1 MIRRRRRRLPER
13 SSLEFNL
20 TSMIDVVF
28 QLLIYFIVG
37 TTFAMDEESY
47 RMDLPDR
54 EVDAGAAALS
64 LEDEP
69 ILIRVYPEGQILVPG
84 PWNGPR
90 SVRTLGEFLDHQ
102 RRAGQPTRFRNL
114 STGATAKY
122 EQFLPPRL
130 KSASVTRSLKSTAG
144 CSVQIDSPFS
154 TSIA

>member
-1 MIRRRRRRLPER
+1 MIGKRRLPER

-54 EVDAGAAALS
+54 GDASAAASLS

-69 ILIRVYPEGQILVPG
+69 IIIRVYKRGEILVPG
-84 PWNGPR
+84 PWTGPR
-90 SVRTLGEFLDHQ
+90 TVRTLGEFLVKQ
-102 RRAGQPTRFRNL
+102 RMDQGGLIPRTAEIRIAPVADVPWGDAVQVFNVVLGAG
-114 STGATAKY
+114 Y
-122 EQFLPPRL
+122 E
-130 KSASVTRSLKSTAG
+130 
-144 CSVQIDSPFS
+144 
-154 TSIA
+154 SIGFEEAQE